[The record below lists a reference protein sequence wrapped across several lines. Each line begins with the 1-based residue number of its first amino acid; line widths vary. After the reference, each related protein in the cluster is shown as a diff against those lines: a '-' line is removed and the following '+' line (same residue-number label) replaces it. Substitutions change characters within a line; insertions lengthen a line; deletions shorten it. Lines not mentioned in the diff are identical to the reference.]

1 MNRRRLVPIAI
12 LTVFAG
18 ILVSYVLY
26 TQALADELRTDAQ
39 EFSWVYF
46 QVLQAVA
53 SDEGLTPEGEFE
65 MLQRLAARGIPVVIT
80 DETGAPT
87 SVRNLPFE
95 ADLSDADDYR
105 RVQDYVAVLDERN
118 PPLVSPEAGMEVHYG
133 EPAFLRRLK
142 WIPWLQALLLVTV
155 VAAGAWVVRTSYAA
169 ERERLWSAM
178 ARESAHQMGTP
189 LSSLVGWLE
198 LMGSDAA
205 AREDP
210 TLYAEMRD
218 DVERLEKVSRRFE
231 LIGRTP
237 PRTHVSVHEILRRL
251 TRYFETR
258 LPSLGSRVRIELDL
272 RAPEPVV
279 LGNEMLLEWAFENLV
294 KNSLDSLAGREGTI
308 RLAFVGLVGDRA
320 RYHVSDDGPGVSAAV
335 RNTLFDVGVTTK
347 QSGWGVGLSLA
358 RRIFVDMHDGDLRL
372 RPTTSGASFEIEL
385 PLVDGHE
392 RPPVDRAQRRAEVSA

>member
-1 MNRRRLVPIAI
+1 M
-12 LTVFAG
+12 
-18 ILVSYVLY
+18 
-26 TQALADELRTDAQ
+26 
-39 EFSWVYF
+39 
-46 QVLQAVA
+46 
-53 SDEGLTPEGEFE
+53 
-65 MLQRLAARGIPVVIT
+65 
-80 DETGAPT
+80 
-87 SVRNLPFE
+87 
-95 ADLSDADDYR
+95 
-105 RVQDYVAVLDERN
+105 
-118 PPLVSPEAGMEVHYG
+118 
-133 EPAFLRRLK
+133 
-142 WIPWLQALLLVTV
+142 TV

-198 LMGSDAA
+198 LMSSDTA

-237 PRTHVSVHEILRRL
+237 PRTRVSVHEILRRL
-251 TRYFETR
+251 ARYFETR

-272 RAPEPVV
+272 REPEPVV

-335 RNTLFDVGVTTK
+335 RNTLFNVGVTTRE
-347 QSGWGVGLSLA
+347 SGWGVGLSLA

-372 RPTTSGASFEIEL
+372 RSTTSGASFEIEL
-385 PLVDGHE
+385 PLIDRHE
-392 RPPVDRAQRRAEVSA
+392 EAGSVTSTERGVADEAAPGEAPA

>member
-1 MNRRRLVPIAI
+1 MTRRRIVPIAI
-12 LTVFAG
+12 LAVFAG

-26 TQALADELRTDAQ
+26 TQELADELRTDAQ

-46 QVLQAVA
+46 QILQAAA
-53 SDEGLTPEGEFE
+53 SDGLSAEGEFD
-65 MLQRLAARGIPVVIT
+65 MLRRLAARGIPVVTT

-95 ADLSDADDYR
+95 ADLSDADDYA
-105 RVQDYVAVLDERN
+105 RVQEYVAVLDERN
-118 PPLVSPEAGMEVHYG
+118 SPLVSPEAGMEVHYG

-155 VAAGAWVVRTSYAA
+155 VGAGAWVVRTTYAS

-198 LMGSDAA
+198 LMGSDPA

-210 TLYAEMRD
+210 TLYGEMRD

-231 LIGRTP
+231 LIGHAP
-237 PRTHVSVHEILRRL
+237 PLSPVSAHAILRRL
-251 TRYFETR
+251 ARYFDAR
-258 LPSLGSRVRIELDL
+258 LPSLGGRVRIELDL
-272 RAPEPVV
+272 REPGPIVR
-279 LGNEMLLEWAFENLV
+279 GNETLLEWAFENLV
-294 KNSLDSLAGREGTI
+294 KNALDSLAGRDGTI
-308 RLAFVGLVGDRA
+308 RLAFVGLAGDRA
-320 RYHVSDDGPGVSAAV
+320 RYHVSDDGPGVPAAV
-335 RNTLFDVGVTTK
+335 RSSLFDVGVTTK
-347 QSGWGVGLSLA
+347 SSGWGVGLSLA
-358 RRIFVDMHDGDLRL
+358 RRIFVDMHNGDVRL

-385 PLVDGHE
+385 PLADADE
-392 RPPVDRAQRRAEVSA
+392 IAEAESRASSV

>member
-1 MNRRRLVPIAI
+1 MNRRRFVPVGI

-53 SDEGLTPEGEFE
+53 SEEGLTAEGEFE

-105 RVQDYVAVLDERN
+105 RVQEYAALLDQRN
-118 PPLVSPEAGMEVHYG
+118 PPLVSPAAGMEVHYG
-133 EPAFLRRLK
+133 ELAFLRRLK

-155 VAAGAWVVRTSYAA
+155 VAAGAWVVRTTYAA

-189 LSSLVGWLE
+189 LSSLVGWIE
-198 LMGSDAA
+198 LLGSDPA
-205 AREDP
+205 AREDASV
-210 TLYAEMRD
+210 YAEMKD

-231 LIGRTP
+231 LIGRVP
-237 PRTHVSVHEILRRL
+237 PRSPVSVHAILRRL
-251 TRYFETR
+251 ARYFESR
-258 LPSLGSRVRIELDL
+258 LPSLGSQVRIELDL
-272 RAPEPVV
+272 REPGPVV
-279 LGNEMLLEWAFENLV
+279 LGNAMLLEWAFENLV
-294 KNSLDSLAGREGTI
+294 KNSLDSLAGREGRI
-308 RLAFVGLVGDRA
+308 RLAFVGLAGGRA
-320 RYHVSDDGPGVSAAV
+320 RYHVSDDGPGVPAAV
-335 RNTLFDVGVTTK
+335 RGTLFDVGVTTK

-372 RPTTSGASFEIEL
+372 RPTTGGASFEIEL
-385 PLVDGHE
+385 PLVDDGE
-392 RPPVDRAQRRAEVSA
+392 PGPA